1 MIDIII
7 PAYNAHKTIGRALS
21 SLVSQSERNNLNV
34 VIVNDCSDHDY
45 SKEVKEFSKYLK
57 IKEYKLTE
65 NKGPG
70 HARQYGLDKTYGE
83 YVMFLDSDDIIYS
96 YYSIGFLKSKMEET
110 YCDIVFSNIYDQD
123 ANGFRILDQDYID
136 VQGKLYRRR
145 YLKDHNITFP
155 ELYGEEDASFNNQC
169 YSYGAHYETIG
180 EITYVRLYNE
190 NSITRSNNEE
200 YLNKYDEYFSQSNLY
215 TLNKL
220 IENNAGENFIVK
232 YAYTGIC
239 HLFNRISVLHNNVY
253 SNQKVLD
260 NLKKIIAIYER
271 YKNQLDYYDKKTI
284 IDSFGLNY
292 IDYICDKSLLTI
304 NEFIEKYK

>member
-1 MIDIII
+1 
-7 PAYNAHKTIGRALS
+7 
-21 SLVSQSERNNLNV
+21 
-34 VIVNDCSDHDY
+34 
-45 SKEVKEFSKYLK
+45 
-57 IKEYKLTE
+57 
-65 NKGPG
+65 
-70 HARQYGLDKTYGE
+70 
-83 YVMFLDSDDIIYS
+83 MFLDSDDIIYS

-260 NLKKIIAIYER
+260 NLKKIIDIYER